1 MQLRATR
8 PRVAPRRITQ
18 VRPSAPE
25 APEQRPHPATLGA
38 VSASPGGQPAL
49 NVLVVDDERPA
60 LAELV
65 WLLGEDRRVGQV
77 RAASSAEEALV
88 ALNAGGIDV
97 VFCDIQMPGLSGIDL
112 ARVLSHFAQ
121 RPQVVFV
128 TAYDT
133 HAVAAFEVQATDYVM
148 KPVRAER
155 LREAVRRVLE
165 GGSEPAPSEPDETI
179 AVELGGVT
187 RLVARSSV
195 RFVEAQGDYVR
206 LHTADTSHLLRASLS
221 TLEERWRPVGFV
233 RIHRSTLVA
242 LHHVDEVRVDG
253 GRWTVRLGDDVLQV
267 SRRHARDLR
276 DSLEQPRRATP

>member
-1 MQLRATR
+1 VSPTTGT
-8 PRVAPRRITQ
+8 PP
-18 VRPSAPE
+18 
-25 APEQRPHPATLGA
+25 PAQPA
-38 VSASPGGQPAL
+38 QPAL
-49 NVLVVDDERPA
+49 QALVVDDERPA

-65 WLLGEDRRVGQV
+65 WLLDQDPRVGTV
-77 RAASSAEEALV
+77 LSAASAEEALV
-88 ALNAGGIDV
+88 ALDAGGIDV
-97 VFCDIQMPGLSGIDL
+97 VFCDVQMPGLDGIAL
-112 ARVLSHFAQ
+112 ARVLTHFAE

-133 HAVAAFEVQATDYVM
+133 HAVEAFELQATDYVM

-155 LREAVRRVLE
+155 LAEAVRRVLE
-165 GGSEPAPSEPDETI
+165 AGSEQPAVENDETI

-195 RFVEAQGDYVR
+195 RYVEAQGDYVR
-206 LHTADTSHLLRASLS
+206 LHTESGNHLLRASLS
-221 TLEERWRPVGFV
+221 TLEDRWRRVGFV

-253 GRWTVRLGDDVLQV
+253 GRWTVRLGEDVLAV

-276 DSLEQPRRATP
+276 DSLERPGRGTP